1 VQAGYAYQAAPVGA
15 RPREEDMTRTIRTLA
30 FAVVFAAGYLL
41 GTVTQESAEAQV
53 GELGKKAME
62 AAGESGGPLGTAA
75 KLGTTITGMQ
85 ENVTKLQEHI
95 NTLNEI
101 KASLPGG
108 G

>member
-1 VQAGYAYQAAPVGA
+1 VPDRA
-15 RPREEDMTRTIRTLA
+15 REEELPMTRRAIRIAAFTL
-30 FAVVFAAGYLL
+30 VFGAGYLFA
-41 GTVTQESAEAQV
+41 TVTQPTAEAQV

-62 AAGESGGPLGTAA
+62 AAGETGGPLGSAA

-95 NTLNEI
+95 DTLNQI
-101 KASLPGG
+101 KASLGG